1 MTVGTVVNK
10 GSITMTSTIAI
21 PDDVAV
27 ATINLINEY
36 LFQGGQGHDAD
47 LLERMR
53 DALQEADLIIL
64 SNASEQ

>member
-10 GSITMTSTIAI
+10 GSITMTNTIAI
-21 PDDVAV
+21 SDDVAI

-36 LFQGGQGHDAD
+36 LFKGGQGHDAD

-53 DALQEADLIIL
+53 DALQEADLITL
-64 SNASEQ
+64 SDATEQ